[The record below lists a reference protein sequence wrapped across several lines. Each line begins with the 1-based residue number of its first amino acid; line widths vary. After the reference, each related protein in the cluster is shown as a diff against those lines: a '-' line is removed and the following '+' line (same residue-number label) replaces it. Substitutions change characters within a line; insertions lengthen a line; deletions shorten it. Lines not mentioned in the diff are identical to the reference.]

1 MQATHRLYTLVCS
14 QSDATGHARSAISI
28 AVRAR
33 LHAPLQISGATT
45 NSATIG
51 DVKHT
56 SVVKFIDSDVVWLLG
71 LDADHAPRAC
81 VLNGSMR
88 PGIVHSKCRHASVF
102 RRDLCFLKS
111 SSRTCFRRRSLRWC
125 FGMQRSINCSM
136 LCCEAHWQR
145 RPSLN
150 RVLRLQTERQTEY
163 GLLCGTRRRPRLLSV
178 ARPCRRMIHRKLHS
192 TSEVWSSKP
201 TPRHP
206 CQLEPKWLRI
216 ERVRF
221 AAMIQKIMLLMTR

>member
-28 AVRAR
+28 VVRAR

-56 SVVKFIDSDVVWLLG
+56 NVVKFIDVVWLLG

-81 VLNGSMR
+81 VLSGSMR
-88 PGIVHSKCRHASVF
+88 PVIVHSKCRHASVF
-102 RRDLCFLKS
+102 RRDLCFLNLKS
-111 SSRTCFRRRSLRWC
+111 SSRTCFRRRSLRLC
-125 FGMQRSINCSM
+125 FGRQSM

-145 RPSLN
+145 RPSLKR
-150 RVLRLQTERQTEY
+150 RVLRLQTERQT
-163 GLLCGTRRRPRLLSV
+163 GHVWLMLCGTRRRPRLLSV